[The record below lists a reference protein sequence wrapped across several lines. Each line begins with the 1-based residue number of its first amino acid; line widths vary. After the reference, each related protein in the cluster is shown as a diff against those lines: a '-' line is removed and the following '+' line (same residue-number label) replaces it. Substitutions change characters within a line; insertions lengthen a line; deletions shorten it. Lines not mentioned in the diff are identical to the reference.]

1 MGKLKKIFT
10 NWRVIFVLI
19 AVLLAV
25 VAIHPNP
32 AAKGVAIRGVAVD
45 SAASLAGIESPEPIT
60 TPMSR
65 ARIIAMNN
73 VVIEDVKDYYD
84 FIS

>member
-10 NWRVIFVLI
+10 NWRVILVLI

-32 AAKGVAIRGVAVD
+32 TAKGVAIRGVVVD
-45 SAASLAGIESPEPIT
+45 SAASLAGIESPEPGKR
-60 TPMSR
+60 PLGCSSR
-65 ARIIAMNN
+65 NR
-73 VVIEDVKDYYD
+73 
-84 FIS
+84 